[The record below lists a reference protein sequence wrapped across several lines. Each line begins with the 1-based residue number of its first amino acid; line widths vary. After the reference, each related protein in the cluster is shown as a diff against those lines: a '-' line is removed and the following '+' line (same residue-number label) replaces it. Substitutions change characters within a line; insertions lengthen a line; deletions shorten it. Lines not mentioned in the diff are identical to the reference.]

1 MYRRWAMPVIPMFP
15 LSSVLMPAMPL
26 SLRIFEPRYLKLL
39 GDLIAI
45 ENPEFGVVLIER
57 GQEIGGGEKRM
68 NLGTIA
74 SVKNIGTTEEFYG
87 LESVGTKRFRVNAW
101 LPDDPYPIA
110 DVDFIADLIWDDA
123 LMPSRIHLETKVRQL
138 LAFASE
144 FGDLRYSTDVELS
157 EDPLEAC
164 WQLAG
169 VLPVGQLDQLD
180 LLGSQSA
187 EELIRR
193 TYDIVATASETLT
206 AMMDQMGEGD
216 GFQPG

>member
-1 MYRRWAMPVIPMFP
+1 MPVIPMFP